1 MAVDTSHKRNFCI
14 IAHIDHGKSTLADRF
29 IERARLVQAR
39 GPLESQILD
48 NMDIERERGITIKS
62 QAVTVPYTAKNG
74 EVYELNLVDT
84 PGHVDFTYEVSRAI
98 SSCEGALLLIDAT
111 QGVEAQTLA
120 NLYLAMEHN
129 LEIIPVINK
138 IDLASADIDSC
149 LHQID
154 HDLGLDPDMAVKVSA
169 KTGEGVDLLYEAI
182 VDYIPSPKGKTD
194 MPLEA
199 LIFDSHYDPYRGVIV
214 HARIFNGK
222 VRVGDEILFM
232 HSNASYKVEDL
243 GLFQINLISKPEL
256 EAGDV
261 GYFIAGIKNISDIRV
276 GDTVTLKNNMA
287 PEPLPGF
294 KEVKPVV
301 FSSIYPVDSNDYEE
315 LQDAIERLKLNDASL
330 MYEKDSSAALGF
342 GFRCGFLGMLHLEVI
357 QERIEREFDLSI
369 VFTSPS
375 VRYTVHMKDGETL
388 YIDNPLEYPD
398 PMRVDWAEEPYIQAN
413 IITPTEYVGPIIT
426 LCLEKRGVQTQ
437 MNYLDTKRVELIYEM
452 PLSEVLFDFYDRL
465 KSISRGYASF
475 DYNVIENRRT
485 DLVRM
490 EILVNGDPVDAL
502 SCLVYRGNAQTRG
515 RQIVERLKGEIP
527 RQQFKIAIQAAI
539 GGQIIAR
546 ETVNAYRKD
555 VTAKCYG
562 GDISRKRKL
571 LEKQKEG
578 KKRMKMVGNVE
589 IPQSAFLA
597 VLKTEDDS

>member
-1 MAVDTSHKRNFCI
+1 M
-14 IAHIDHGKSTLADRF
+14 
-29 IERARLVQAR
+29 
-39 GPLESQILD
+39 
-48 NMDIERERGITIKS
+48 TI
-62 QAVTVPYTAKNG
+62 PYTASDG
-74 EVYELNLVDT
+74 EEYELNLVDT

-98 SSCEGALLLIDAT
+98 SSCEGALLLIDAS

-138 IDLASADIDSC
+138 IDLPSADIPSC

-154 HDLGLDPDMAVKVSA
+154 HDLGLDPDSACFVSA
-169 KTGEGVDLLYEAI
+169 KTGEGVDTLYEAI
-182 VDYIPSPKGKTD
+182 VNMIPPPEGNPD
-194 MPLEA
+194 DPLKA

-214 HARIFNGK
+214 HCRLFSGSLHP
-222 VRVGDEILFM
+222 GDQIRFM
-232 HSNASYKVEDL
+232 HSGAEYKTEDT
-243 GLFQINLISKPEL
+243 GIFQLQLVSRPVL
-256 EAGDV
+256 SAGDV
-261 GYFIAGIKNISDIRV
+261 GYFIAGIKTISDIRV
-276 GDTVTLKNNMA
+276 GDTVTLCSNPADEPMA
-287 PEPLPGF
+287 GF

-315 LQDAIERLKLNDASL
+315 LQEAIERLKLNDASL
-330 MYEKDSSAALGF
+330 VYEKDSSAALGF
-342 GFRCGFLGMLHLEVI
+342 GFRCGFLGMLHLEVV

-375 VRYTVHMKDGETL
+375 VRYIVHMKNGETL
-388 YIDNPLEYPD
+388 EVDNPLEYPEVTRID
-398 PMRVDWAEEPYIQAN
+398 STEEPYISAD
-413 IITPTEYVGPIIT
+413 IITPTQYVGPIIT
-426 LCLEKRGVQTQ
+426 LCLEKRGVQTG
-437 MNYLDTKRVELIYEM
+437 MNYLDEKRVELIYEM
-452 PLSEVLFDFYDRL
+452 PLAEVLFDFYDRL

-475 DYNVIENRRT
+475 DYSVIGYKPTE
-485 DLVRM
+485 LVRLD
-490 EILVNGDPVDAL
+490 ILVNGDNVDAL
-502 SCLVYRGNAQTRG
+502 SQLVFKGNAQSRG
-515 RQIVERLKGEIP
+515 RVVCERLKKEIP

-539 GGQIIAR
+539 GGQIISR
-546 ETVNAYRKD
+546 ETVSAYRKD

-597 VLKTEDDS
+597 VLKTDEDE